1 MAIPIIL
8 PKIFLLSPIFLVFPA
23 IPLPISD
30 NGYGASPST
39 DFLIINPYLGYYTEN
54 KGLALSPM
62 AYSLLIITP
71 LVIGGIILRI
81 SERYFILLALGP
93 IIIIFTK

>member
-8 PKIFLLSPIFLVFPA
+8 PIIFLLSPIFLVFPA

-39 DFLIINPYLGYYTEN
+39 DFLIINPYYTEN